1 MKHRFRRVSTRRL
14 RRLSCR
20 ILAVLLSAGAF
31 GGVLAAQEGMAAQE
45 ELAAGGE
52 LGLLE
57 TLEMALAGD
66 PNIELARTD
75 LAAARGGLEVARSA
89 FDPALSSSLDQSR
102 DSGAEPRTE
111 SLDAAAGA
119 TWLLRSGLQVSSALA
134 LARVAEDDD
143 GEAANTGS
151 LSVTLRQPLLRGRGR
166 ALATTAERIAE
177 EELVATR
184 DDLEQQVAGRLQV
197 VASLYWSY
205 LAAAE
210 NLAILRDT
218 ELQSRRFLD
227 NTRRLVEADLT
238 PAADLVQL
246 EANLLSRQLAARAGE
261 RTLVEARQDLGRE
274 VGLEAAAIL
283 ALPLPGDPYPA
294 LEPETAP
301 PLAASFDYIDLAREH
316 RADLRAARRRLE
328 EARLRLRLVEDALK
342 PRLDLLFTPSYSN
355 TLPGDSAGD
364 FFSPLYRDVPGLA
377 ATLGLAWSFSP
388 PNRLARGNLEIQQ
401 AAVRQSEL
409 ALRQVELQIGADLPA
424 VLDEVSF
431 NAEQLARSLE
441 ALELFRLALDNEEK
455 KLRAGSSTLI
465 DVLGQ
470 QNQLIAARQ
479 QVNNSRLSL
488 ALALLRLRFETGTL
502 IESPGPGGEPARIAL
517 ASFLTLPQLSR

>member
-1 MKHRFRRVSTRRL
+1 MAHRFRRDSTRRL
-14 RRLSCR
+14 SCG
-20 ILAVLLSAGAF
+20 ILAMLLAAGSSVF
-31 GGVLAAQEGMAAQE
+31 GPAAAAQEAFLPGE
-45 ELAAGGE
+45 DGE
-52 LGLLE
+52 LGLLDV
-57 TLEMALAGD
+57 LEQALTGD
-66 PNIELARTD
+66 PEIELARTD

-89 FDPALSSSLDQSR
+89 FDPALTSSLDQGR
-102 DSGAEPRTE
+102 DSGATPRTD

-119 TWLLRSGLQVSSALA
+119 TWQLRSGLQVSSALA
-134 LARVAEDDD
+134 LARVAEDEE
-143 GEAANTGS
+143 GEAINTGA
-151 LSVTLRQPLLRGRGR
+151 LSVTLRQPLARGRGR

-184 DDLEQQVAGRLQV
+184 DDLEQQVASRLST
-197 VASLYWSY
+197 VANLYWNY

-210 NLAILRDT
+210 NLVILRDT
-218 ELQSRRFLD
+218 EDQSQRFLD

-246 EANLLSRQLAARAGE
+246 EANLLSRQLARRAGE
-261 RTLVEARQDLGRE
+261 RSLVEARQDLGRE
-274 VGLEAAAIL
+274 IGLEAAAIL

-294 LEPETAP
+294 LEPAAAP
-301 PLAASFDYIDLAREH
+301 AIAESFDYIDLARRR

-342 PRLDLLFTPSYSN
+342 PRLDLLFTPSYTN
-355 TLPGDSAGD
+355 TLPGDGAGD
-364 FFSPLYRDVPGLA
+364 FFSPLYSEVPGLA

-401 AAVRQSEL
+401 AAVRQNEL
-409 ALRQVELQIGADLPA
+409 LVRRIELQIGADLPA
-424 VLDEVSF
+424 VIDDVAF

-479 QVNNSRLSL
+479 QVNGSRLSL

-502 IESPGPGGEPARIAL
+502 IDSPDPGGEPARIAL
-517 ASFLTLPQLSR
+517 ASFLTLPQLPR